1 MKIAEDY
8 LKRTDSAVR
17 HLFDA
22 VGNYIGIM
30 KLGIHPIFV
39 SGLPPGPEQDAQ
51 YAAWRIEHA
60 EELAE
65 AKIAR
70 QAYREERFALDT
82 ICGAILQIAGKGLEI
97 YSENTK
103 IPDAWKD
110 RITPKLAKFAVGRE
124 VRNVP
129 LGLVVYASR
138 NQHTHF
144 NDRELHSVSA
154 RIFESLAAAHGL
166 DSATRDPAFDLAN
179 AALDSYA
186 SNVTALINWRDFLQ
200 YQQDMRCMLGIQS

>member
-17 HLFDA
+17 HLFEA
-22 VGNYIGIM
+22 VGNYLGTM

-39 SGLPPGPEQDAQ
+39 SGLPPGPEQNAQ

-103 IPDAWKD
+103 IPDDWSGH
-110 RITPKLAKFAVGRE
+110 ISPKLAKFAVGRE
-124 VRNVP
+124 IRNVP
-129 LGLVVYASR
+129 LGLVVYAAR
-138 NQHTHF
+138 NQHTHY

-154 RIFESLAAAHGL
+154 RIFERLAAAHGL
-166 DSATRDPAFDLAN
+166 DSAARDPALDLKN
-179 AALDSYA
+179 TALNSYA
-186 SNVTALINWRDFLQ
+186 GNVTALINWRDIEQ
-200 YQQDMRCMLGIQS
+200 YQQDMRCMLGIRS